1 MGHSFGP
8 SLGQW
13 FSDDVAIM
21 LGTAAVIAVFI
32 LWSAVGLRLLY
43 DYRINDETI
52 EVRLFHLLPIC
63 RVPIADI
70 SDVSKTSW
78 RQLGMDTVAL
88 RFGNRVF
95 GPCVLIQKNK
105 GRFRRV
111 VITPADADAF
121 IDAVKAKQKGISR
134 P

>member
-1 MGHSFGP
+1 MGH

-13 FSDDVAIM
+13 LNDDIAIM

-32 LWSAVGLRLLY
+32 LWSVVGLRLLY
-43 DYRINDETI
+43 DYRINGEAI
-52 EVRLFHLLPIC
+52 EVRLFHRLPIC

-70 SDVSKTSW
+70 SEVSKTSW

-95 GPCVLIQKNK
+95 GPCVLIQKSK
-105 GRFRRV
+105 GKFRRV

-121 IDAVKAKQKGISR
+121 IDAVKAER
-134 P
+134 